1 MLCFNSLKLYTQGIR
16 KVILFTLLLGFVL
29 RIILLFNNQ
38 TTVDYSIGEWAE
50 IFLLGTVN
58 DLCFSIISFILF
70 WAFIVFLSNK
80 KYGKP
85 WNIIIPIVLAS
96 AFIILYFF
104 DTPLREFN
112 KPLTRIICYLVLWKL
127 VSYSIRTF
135 FPFLRIRWRQYSY
148 YLVMF
153 FYTAGI
159 LLNFIAEYLFW
170 NEFGVRYNFIAVDY
184 LVYTNEV
191 IGNFFESYPLIPILS
206 ALIVISAG
214 ITYLLIRHLDK
225 RNFKELPSF
234 RENAAATS
242 LYMILCIIC
251 FGLLNLNAKAQHHEN
266 KYVNELQAN
275 GCVKFCEAFISNKLD
290 YRDFY
295 TTIPSETALRILQE
309 QYQST
314 GKNIQKIMPTQA
326 ELHKNIVLIS
336 IESMSAEYLHRYGN
350 KKNLTPNLD
359 RLTNESLNFNNLYA
373 AGNRTVRGLE
383 ALSLCVPPSP
393 GESIIKQKHNNDLF
407 SVGKLLM
414 QKGYTVQFL
423 YGGDSY
429 FDNMKTFF
437 EGNHYQVIDQ
447 QDFQPNET
455 TFKTVWGVCDEDIFN
470 KAIQTFNADAAKGK
484 PFFGHIM
491 TVSNH
496 RPFTY
501 PDGHID
507 IPSNKKTREG
517 GVKYADYALGKFIND
532 ASRQAWFKNTV
543 FVITADHCASSA
555 GSTELPLDEYHIPAL
570 IYSPDFVPAQN
581 ISTLMSQTDIMP
593 TLFGILGFH
602 YISKFYGQDIFK
614 KTYLPRAFAA
624 TYEGLGYWEK
634 SSLIVLSPGK
644 RNLQYQAI
652 KGIYS
657 YSTGKEEKNIDK
669 SLLYRAI
676 ANYQTTQDVLR

>member
-1 MLCFNSLKLYTQGIR
+1 MKKMKNLKNIPLTVSSFLKISGL
-16 KVILFTLLLGFVL
+16 VLVLGFLL
-29 RIILLFNNQ
+29 RIVLLFNP
-38 TTVDYSIGEWAE
+38 TTVVDYSLIGWLQ
-50 IFLLGTVN
+50 IFVLGTFNDLFFSVLGFSLFGLFLLFFSEEKYSRPWSYLIPSLLIVAYVVLRFVN
-58 DLCFSIISFILF
+58 
-70 WAFIVFLSNK
+70 
-80 KYGKP
+80 
-85 WNIIIPIVLAS
+85 
-96 AFIILYFF
+96 
-104 DTPLREFN
+104 TPLKEFN
-112 KPLTRIICYLVLWKL
+112 ASLTDVICYFVLYRLFSYLLRLKL
-127 VSYSIRTF
+127 PSIRQA
-135 FPFLRIRWRQYSY
+135 WRQYTY
-148 YLVMF
+148 YIIF
-153 FYTAGI
+153 FVYVLCIVFNA
-159 LLNFIAEYLFW
+159 IAEYFFW
-170 NEFGVRYNFIAVDY
+170 SEFGVRYNFIAVDY

-593 TLFGILGFH
+593 TLFGI
-602 YISKFYGQDIFK
+602 
-614 KTYLPRAFAA
+614 
-624 TYEGLGYWEK
+624 
-634 SSLIVLSPGK
+634 
-644 RNLQYQAI
+644 
-652 KGIYS
+652 
-657 YSTGKEEKNIDK
+657 
-669 SLLYRAI
+669 
-676 ANYQTTQDVLR
+676 